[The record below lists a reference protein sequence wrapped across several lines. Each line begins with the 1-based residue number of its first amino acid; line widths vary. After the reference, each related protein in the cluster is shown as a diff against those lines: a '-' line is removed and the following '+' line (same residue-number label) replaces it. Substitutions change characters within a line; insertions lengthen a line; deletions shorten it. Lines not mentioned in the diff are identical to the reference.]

1 MSEHTPT
8 AQDALREIAKFE
20 GDVKYAWLLQE
31 AANKL
36 DANAD
41 LLRINELLV
50 RVVEDLI
57 ARLDALEHPHRC
69 EICKDDFI
77 NSDALWLHSRTK
89 HQVTP

>member
-1 MSEHTPT
+1 MNM
-8 AQDALREIAKFE
+8 D
-20 GDVKYAWLLQE
+20 
-31 AANKL
+31 
-36 DANAD
+36 
-41 LLRINELLV
+41 ELAIRLA
-50 RVVEDLI
+50 ETE

>member
-41 LLRINELLV
+41 LLRINKFLVKALEDIEALAIGAQYLMPLGPTATLV
-50 RVVEDLI
+50 RCAEC
-57 ARLDALEHPHRC
+57 ARAALKEAKR
-69 EICKDDFI
+69 
-77 NSDALWLHSRTK
+77 
-89 HQVTP
+89 